1 MLYQPNLLEIDITLT
16 FYIFEEEISMHI
28 EISKS
33 KLVESLSSVV
43 KFAGK
48 DKKEPILESILIVA
62 ETDKLRFIA
71 TNSKET
77 IERFVFL

>member
-1 MLYQPNLLEIDITLT
+1 MLYQPNPLEIDITLT

-48 DKKEPILESILIVA
+48 DKKSLF
-62 ETDKLRFIA
+62 LR
-71 TNSKET
+71 
-77 IERFVFL
+77 VF